1 MPMQRE
7 KDEGDPAL
15 APGEITLAHEVV
27 AVLDRDASGEIDS
40 RSHQGFSKAAATSP
54 QASAPI
60 LAAEGRHGE
69 SDQLPVWVRAQRR
82 IG

>member
-15 APGEITLAHEVV
+15 AAGEIALANEVV
-27 AVLDRDASGEIDS
+27 AVLDRDAPREINS
-40 RSHQGFSKAAATSP
+40 RSHQGFSKAAAIWP

-60 LAAEGRHGE
+60 LAAEG
-69 SDQLPVWVRAQRR
+69 
-82 IG
+82 